1 MIKEMEVPKLKISP
15 SHIETTFEGKP
26 HLKRYASRLQAIDK
40 DQNGEVDLAELCE
53 VLEELETSQRNRR
66 LLKWVAI
73 VTALFSLL
81 TIAAIV
87 GLTYAVVDLSKD
99 TSVSN
104 NVLVSRDGG
113 NTLATA
119 KVLESVPLG
128 ALVNASPQQ
137 LVDLGS
143 VILPMDNSNVTQILH
158 ISDLEL
164 NPGVSLTLTSP
175 SGKTVIIFP
184 DGSISDVNAT
194 APEGGGS
201 RRRLLF
207 GHPPG
212 SIPSGGSANMSPNY
226 VIMSGGFRRNLVCS
240 DSDSVVLPAGST
252 PLQRKRGTYFMGLA
266 RFLAESGKTWTCP
279 SEQMHYQWVFPE
291 NQYVTI
297 AIQGGSGTGKIL
309 GTRYNYLNPKDN
321 KFIFEIRRSPADG
334 FMKVLDLEGEFV
346 CRHTPCT
353 LSYEVTRDKP
363 LQIRPNTANY
373 GSGKRPVHM
382 VGWSDRQADLVF
394 GLEMN
399 VQTDDPFTVSYPAI
413 RVQKCCF
420 T

>member
-1 MIKEMEVPKLKISP
+1 
-15 SHIETTFEGKP
+15 
-26 HLKRYASRLQAIDK
+26 
-40 DQNGEVDLAELCE
+40 
-53 VLEELETSQRNRR
+53 
-66 LLKWVAI
+66 VAI

-104 NVLVSRDGG
+104 NVLVSRDGD

-128 ALVNASPQQ
+128 ALVNANPQQ

-184 DGSISDVNAT
+184 DGSINDVNAT

-212 SIPSGGSANMSPNY
+212 SIPSGGSANMSPSQG
-226 VIMSGGFRRNLVCS
+226 MSGGIRREPVCS
-240 DSDSVVLPAGST
+240 DNESVVLPAGST
-252 PLQRKRGTYFMGLA
+252 PLQRIKQGIYFMPLA
-266 RFLAESGKTWTCP
+266 RFLAESGKTWTCH
-279 SEQMHYQWVFPE
+279 SEQMYFQWLFPE
-291 NQYVTI
+291 DQYVTI
-297 AIQGGSGTGKIL
+297 AIQGGSGTGKII
-309 GTRYNYLNPKDN
+309 GTGWMNSLTKQHSY
-321 KFIFEIRRSPADG
+321 IFEIRSDPADKRT
-334 FMKVLDLEGEFV
+334 KVLDLESNFKRRS
-346 CRHTPCT
+346 CWDNC
-353 LSYEVTRDKP
+353 EVTRDSP
-363 LQIRPNTANY
+363 RQVYPNTATY
-373 GSGKRPVHM
+373 YPGKRPVHRS
-382 VGWSDRQADLVF
+382 WPDRQTDLVF

-399 VQTDDPFTVSYPAI
+399 IQTDDPFTVSYPAI
-413 RVQKCCF
+413 VVQKCCEKWVHF
-420 T
+420 